1 MASTDAANPEI
12 FVVDDDPGGG
22 DALAALLIDAGFR
35 VTLFAD
41 GVSVLAEAR
50 AGTPACIVLDLS
62 TPGDS
67 GVDLL
72 ARLDARHYA
81 APVIV
86 VSGRSDVPDVVE
98 AIKHGAFDYI
108 EKHRARETLVAHV
121 REAIAAV
128 TDRAA
133 GHRTWDPPLP
143 SFPGAS
149 SLTPREHEV
158 LAQIVECASNKEA
171 AVQLGISRR
180 TVEIHR
186 AHIMQKL
193 GAKNSV
199 DLMRIV
205 FRKRDDWDDAA
216 PRRLSA

>member
-1 MASTDAANPEI
+1 MASADAFNPEI
-12 FVVDDDPGGG
+12 FVVDDDPEAR
-22 DALAALLIDAGFR
+22 DALAALLINAGFR

-41 GVSVLAEAR
+41 GASVVNEAR
-50 AGTPACIVLDLS
+50 ARTPACILLDLYM
-62 TPGDS
+62 PGGS
-67 GVDLL
+67 GLDIL
-72 ARLDARHYA
+72 ARLDARRYA

-98 AIKHGAFDYI
+98 AIKRGAFDYI
-108 EKHRARETLVAHV
+108 EKHRARDTLVARV

-128 TDRAA
+128 ADRSV
-133 GHRTWDPPLP
+133 GLRVWDPPLP
-143 SFPGAS
+143 SFAGAS

-171 AVQLGISRR
+171 AAKLGISRR

-205 FRKRDDWDDAA
+205 FRRTDEA
-216 PRRLSA
+216 PPRLLSA

>member
-1 MASTDAANPEI
+1 MASPDATTCEI
-12 FVVDDDPGGG
+12 FVVDDDPDAR
-22 DALAALLIDAGFR
+22 DALAALLTGAGYR

-41 GVSVLAEAR
+41 GASVINEAR
-50 AGTPACIVLDLS
+50 VRPPACILLDLYL
-62 TPGDS
+62 PGGS
-67 GVDLL
+67 GLDILT
-72 ARLDARHYA
+72 RLDARHCA
-81 APVIV
+81 APIIV

-98 AIKHGAFDYI
+98 AIKRGAFDYI
-108 EKHRARETLVAHV
+108 EKQRAWETLVPRV

-128 TDRAA
+128 ADRSAAQRAWDRA
-133 GHRTWDPPLP
+133 LP
-143 SFPGAS
+143 TFEGST

-171 AVQLGISRR
+171 AVKLGISRR

-205 FRKRDDWDDAA
+205 FRKTDEPAA
-216 PRRLSA
+216 RQLSA

>member
-1 MASTDAANPEI
+1 MASADAPDPEV
-12 FVVDDDPGGG
+12 FVVDDDPTAR
-22 DALAALLIDAGFR
+22 DALAALLMAAGFR

-41 GVSVLAEAR
+41 GASVLNEAR
-50 AGTPACIVLDLS
+50 TSTPACILLDLYM
-62 TPGDS
+62 PGGS
-67 GVDLL
+67 GLDIL
-72 ARLDARHYA
+72 ARLDAKRYA

-98 AIKHGAFDYI
+98 AIKRGAIDYI
-108 EKHRARETLVAHV
+108 EKRHARETLVARVH
-121 REAIAAV
+121 EAIAAV
-128 TDRAA
+128 ADRSGGIRA
-133 GHRTWDPPLP
+133 WDRPLP

-171 AVQLGISRR
+171 AAKLGISRR

-205 FRKRDDWDDAA
+205 FRKTDEAT

>member
-1 MASTDAANPEI
+1 MASADAACPEI
-12 FVVDDDPGGG
+12 FVVDDDPGAR
-22 DALAALLIDAGFR
+22 DALAGLLTPAGFR

-41 GVSVLAEAR
+41 AASVLNEAR
-50 AGTPACIVLDLS
+50 ARTPACIVLDLYM
-62 TPGDS
+62 PGGS
-67 GVDLL
+67 GLDIL
-72 ARLDARHYA
+72 ARLDAKRYA

-98 AIKHGAFDYI
+98 AIKRGAFDYI
-108 EKHRARETLVAHV
+108 EKHRARETLVPRV
-121 REAIAAV
+121 REAITVVA
-128 TDRAA
+128 DRSI
-133 GHRTWDPPLP
+133 GHRAWERPLP
-143 SFPGAS
+143 AFAGGA
-149 SLTPREHEV
+149 SLTPREREV

-171 AVQLGISRR
+171 AAKLGISRR

-205 FRKRDDWDDAA
+205 FRKTDDAP
-216 PRRLSA
+216 PRRMSA